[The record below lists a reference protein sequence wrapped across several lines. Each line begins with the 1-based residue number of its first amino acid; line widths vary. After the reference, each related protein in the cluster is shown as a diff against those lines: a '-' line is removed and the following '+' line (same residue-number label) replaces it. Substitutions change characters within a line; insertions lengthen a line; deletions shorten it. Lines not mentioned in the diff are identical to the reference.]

1 MKPNKKTPEEMV
13 VYLKRQV
20 TDMEEDVY
28 KLKAES
34 ARLKEINREM
44 VELIKRIDLDVDDL
58 IAGKVNMVN
67 WAKRS
72 LEISQVLNKA
82 KAEGEKLDG

>member
-1 MKPNKKTPEEMV
+1 MSLLHQQYEETLKKNT
-13 VYLKRQV
+13 
-20 TDMEEDVY
+20 
-28 KLKAES
+28 
-34 ARLKEINREM
+34 RLKELNQEM

-72 LEISQVLNKA
+72 LEISQTLSNT
-82 KAEGEKLDG
+82 KAEGSVKGNDDL